1 MIVNT
6 LERRDDSAFHL
17 TIGGLVEKILLE
29 LTGRNADFTGF
40 PITSEFLEL
49 PLFKYNQASI

>member
-1 MIVNT
+1 MIINT

-29 LTGRNADFTGF
+29 LTEKNADFTGF
-40 PITSEFLEL
+40 PICYSYL
-49 PLFKYNQASI
+49 